1 MSAQPS
7 DINTIKSL
15 PANRKTALGIFLLIL
30 FVLGTGLGVMVAR
43 NRDAKKDTTMNAAA
57 PAPAEST
64 KTELA
69 LNPSTA
75 TLKVGEVLPVSVK
88 ISKEAVQAVDVVV
101 TYDPAVFSAG
111 NIQTG
116 DFPKIL
122 RQKITPGRIVVSTS
136 VSPDNPTP
144 MTDGIVFTFSLTA
157 LSKSTATTVAFDA
170 SETITAKGGA
180 NTLGTTSGSQFK
192 VE

>member
-1 MSAQPS
+1 MTAQSS

-15 PANRKTALGIFLLIL
+15 PADRKTALGIFLLVL
-30 FVLGTGLGVMVAR
+30 FVLGTGLGIMVAR
-43 NRDAKKDTTMNAAA
+43 NRDTKTDTTVGDAT

-69 LNPSTA
+69 LNPSTG
-75 TLKVGEVLPVSVK
+75 TLKVGEVLPISVK

-111 NIQTG
+111 NIKPG

-122 RQKITPGRIVVSTS
+122 RQTITPGRIVVSTS
-136 VSPDNPTP
+136 VSPDNPTA

-157 LSKSTATTVAFDA
+157 LKQATTTTVDFDA
-170 SETITAKGGA
+170 SETITAKSGV
-180 NTLGTTSGSQFK
+180 NTLGTTSGSEFK